1 MKALKKGVSP
11 VIATLLLIL
20 IAVAAAVLLYT
31 WVSSLS
37 ANVAGSK
44 VTGKTLAV
52 IQATWALG
60 NSVKDGYL
68 SAKNFT
74 ANRPVLIISFKAP
87 PAVVG
92 GQGAGMNLITLDN
105 VDVIYAGRVICHYS
119 AFALSAWDVQHTGA
133 TTGFSVPKVSGLDFG
148 GYVGNTIGT
157 LDGNDTYAPG
167 GIVVNNRTKADDPAD
182 FNKVGYAFYD
192 NATTSNLA
200 FDKNVPFATI
210 VAQVWNV
217 QYVSNQKVETY
228 FNSTNANIRFDR
240 WTGDYLAYNTAKTNA
255 IPTFDL
261 AKVGQDDWS
270 LVVWCPQVNPN
281 VMNSVQVRIQFQDGS
296 TWETMIPLTVQ

>member
-1 MKALKKGVSP
+1 MLRKGVHP
-11 VIATLLLIL
+11 IIATLLLIL

-44 VTGKTLAV
+44 VTGKTLTI

-60 NSVKDGYL
+60 NNQTGISNVTV
-68 SAKNFT
+68 FT
-74 ANRPVLIISFKAP
+74 SDRPVLVISFKAP
-87 PAVVG
+87 PAAVG

-133 TTGFSVPKVSGLDFG
+133 STGFSRTPVKGVDFG
-148 GYVGNTIGT
+148 GYVGENIGA
-157 LDGNDTYAPG
+157 LDGNDTYSPG
-167 GIVVNNRTKADDPAD
+167 GIAVNTRTEADNPTT
-182 FNKVGYAFYD
+182 FNQDGYAFYKVGD
-192 NATTSNLA
+192 SSNAYFSRGI
-200 FDKNVPFATI
+200 PFATI

-240 WTGDYLAYNTAKTNA
+240 WTGDYLSDDTNSPFYYVPA
-255 IPTFDL
+255 FDL

-270 LVVWCPQVNPN
+270 LVIWCPQVNPN
-281 VMNSVQVRIQFQDGS
+281 VMNSVQVRVQFQDGS